1 MEKQFKQTSGL
12 SLIVGSL
19 VLIAT
24 MVLHP
29 SGGSIERILKIR
41 EVIVVSHALAIVSL
55 PFVAF
60 GFYGLSV
67 LLLTPSRISILAFIT
82 IAFGLVAVMIAG
94 TINGLTL
101 PMFLSH
107 YTDKLNQDLTVP
119 QAVIRYGFAINQPM
133 DYIFIVAG
141 VVSVGIWSVLMI
153 RGSQFPKW
161 IGYYGLSLLVLAAVA
176 AIFRFNFVDL
186 YGFRLVVFGVVSWII
201 SVGVFMLTKP
211 NPLLARR

>member
-12 SLIVGSL
+12 SLIIGSF

-29 SGGSIERILKIR
+29 SGGSIEHILKIR
-41 EVIVVSHALAIVSL
+41 DVIVVSHSLAIVSL

-67 LLLTPSRISILAFIT
+67 SLLTPSRISILAFIA
-82 IAFGLVAVMIAG
+82 IAFGLVAAMIAG

-107 YTDKLNQDLTVP
+107 YANELNQNLTVP
-119 QAVIRYGFAINQPM
+119 QAIVRYGFAINKPM
-133 DYIFIVAG
+133 DYIFIVASA
-141 VVSVGIWSVLMI
+141 VSVGIWSVLMI
-153 RGSQFPKW
+153 RGSEFPKW
-161 IGYYGLSLLVLAAVA
+161 VGYYGLSLLLLAMVA
-176 AIFRFNFVDL
+176 AFFRFNFIDL
-186 YGFRLVVFGVVSWII
+186 YGFRTVVFGIVSWVV
-201 SVGVFMLTKP
+201 SVGVLMFTKEMP
-211 NPLLARR
+211 